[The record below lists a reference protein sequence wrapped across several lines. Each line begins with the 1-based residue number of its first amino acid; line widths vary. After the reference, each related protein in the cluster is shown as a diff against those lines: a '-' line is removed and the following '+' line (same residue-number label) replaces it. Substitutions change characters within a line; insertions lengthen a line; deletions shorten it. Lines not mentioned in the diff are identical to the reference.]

1 MNSAR
6 PPALAHFVEM
16 KSVRSGSATSASSK
30 DSESAMSVDDDRG
43 TTPGATTVT
52 TTASSDDKTTVY
64 ELPLEDIL
72 SFYRAQKDLQRRE
85 REMQEAHE
93 AAIAELEVRP
103 FVFLLPGTCHSP
115 AIFISIFIFDGT
127 KNKTHLVQG
136 QLARQGRLLDAVN
149 RLRRP
154 HVHVH
159 DIALR
164 LIFEHIFPPPQLLD
178 PLLGAGPD
186 SPWSRAVR
194 TKKALTLVCKTWRSV
209 ALPLLY
215 EHVVLRRTGQIYALE
230 RTMRAAP
237 AVFGPM
243 VRSIQFDTYVYQ
255 NHGKIS
261 QESLVYILEQ
271 CENLRSL
278 TISAAFLP
286 MVDYIWSEYQEE
298 EEREEEEEAERAYQR
313 MISGSDNT
321 TPSSSSLEAK
331 EPQRNAL
338 KDAIH
343 AKGPQLTEL
352 KYYRMFR
359 LEDTYIYSPNSLIRA
374 SAHNL
379 VSLTMFIPP
388 STDPTVTMDHLSL
401 DALESLYL
409 VPADDRD
416 DCVSDLRTYC
426 TWRLPRLQTVHF
438 HPSIHPARIPHRLCD
453 FLQIHQSGLKTVDL
467 GNWSAG
473 HRDDAAGIAGTA
485 AHTTLS
491 AAAVGDIRAV
501 LSSLRDIL
509 QSCGKL
515 TRMVT
520 PVAIGPIHVLDSP
533 LAEVEVE
540 SVDVWTSV
548 SETRMPDMIKNREAA
563 AAATTTTTTP
573 GEGTTTATA
582 TATMGATPRWTNIR
596 LFDQGLCHL
605 MNVPY
610 LSPPELST
618 LAAGETL
625 FDAFGMRVVQK
636 GRVVFRTDV
645 PWDGLADQAAGANI
659 YGIVGSRP
667 RAVLPKE
674 LSADTAA
681 WEEDSSDSSYVF
693 QSDSEETRSSSSS
706 SSPSS
711 SENSA
716 ENSGSEEDGGSSDYD
731 SQKSDGS
738 VTLEE
743 ALAIFDLT
751 KEQ

>member
-1 MNSAR
+1 
-6 PPALAHFVEM
+6 
-16 KSVRSGSATSASSK
+16 
-30 DSESAMSVDDDRG
+30 MSVDDDRG
-43 TTPGATTVT
+43 TTPGATTAT
-52 TTASSDDKTTVY
+52 TTSSDDKTTVY

-93 AAIAELEVRP
+93 AAIAELE
-103 FVFLLPGTCHSP
+103 
-115 AIFISIFIFDGT
+115 
-127 KNKTHLVQG
+127 G

-164 LIFEHIFPPPQLLD
+164 LFFEHIFPPPQLLD

-255 NHGKIS
+255 NHGTIS

-298 EEREEEEEAERAYQR
+298 EEWEEEEEAERAYQR

-321 TPSSSSLEAK
+321 TPSSSSSSSLEAK

-453 FLQIHQSGLKTVDL
+453 FLQIHQSGLKTVDF
-467 GNWSAG
+467 GSWSAG

-515 TRMVT
+515 TRMVV

-563 AAATTTTTTP
+563 ATTTTP

-610 LSPPELST
+610 LSPPELTT

-674 LSADTAA
+674 LSAA

-706 SSPSS
+706 PSS
-711 SENSA
+711 S
-716 ENSGSEEDGGSSDYD
+716 ENSGSEEDGGGSDYD